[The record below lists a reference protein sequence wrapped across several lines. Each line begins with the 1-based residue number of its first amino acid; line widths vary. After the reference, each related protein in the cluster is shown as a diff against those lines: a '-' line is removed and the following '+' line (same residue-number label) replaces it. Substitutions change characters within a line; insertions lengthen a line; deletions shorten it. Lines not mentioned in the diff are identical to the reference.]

1 MIRRLLE
8 TLIIEAFEKYKI
20 SSEIKDSSGN
30 FFMLGQLVDNYLASE
45 KWNLGRT
52 TKQFLPIIKKLA
64 DTSAHNRRF
73 LAKRSDI
80 DNFKNELRIIIEEI
94 LHVINF

>member
-1 MIRRLLE
+1 
-8 TLIIEAFEKYKI
+8 
-20 SSEIKDSSGN
+20 
-30 FFMLGQLVDNYLASE
+30 MLGQLVDNYLASE

-64 DTSAHNRRF
+64 DTSAHKRRF

-80 DNFKNELRIIIEEI
+80 ENFKNELRIIIEEI